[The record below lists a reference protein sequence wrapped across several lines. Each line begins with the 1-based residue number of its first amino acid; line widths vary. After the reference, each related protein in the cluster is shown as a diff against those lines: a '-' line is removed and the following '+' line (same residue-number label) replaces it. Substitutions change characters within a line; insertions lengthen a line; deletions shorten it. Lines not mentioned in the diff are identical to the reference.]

1 MLSDWKFQCPRV
13 SISHKS
19 NQVNIDDLG
28 GSHNLDFDGNFEGVM
43 MFDSQNN
50 HNEFSN
56 QLQHSIHHDFNNL
69 MKWMNRYLYFNRI
82 PIREEYPEYPYV
94 FPAPYSRVLCK
105 DYKEYGKQRPLCF
118 RFQLLYHL
126 NCTLPFM
133 VYLSHLICYP
143 DNYPYY
149 FPFSWQL

>member
-1 MLSDWKFQCPRV
+1 MLSDCPRV
-13 SISHKS
+13 SISLKS

-69 MKWMNRYLYFNRI
+69 MK
-82 PIREEYPEYPYV
+82 
-94 FPAPYSRVLCK
+94 
-105 DYKEYGKQRPLCF
+105 
-118 RFQLLYHL
+118 
-126 NCTLPFM
+126 
-133 VYLSHLICYP
+133 
-143 DNYPYY
+143 
-149 FPFSWQL
+149 

>member
-1 MLSDWKFQCPRV
+1 MIYC
-13 SISHKS
+13 ISLKS
-19 NQVNIDDLG
+19 SQVNQVNIDDLG

-50 HNEFSN
+50 HNDVSN

-69 MKWMNRYLYFNRI
+69 MKWMNHYLYFNRI

-94 FPAPYSRVLCK
+94 FPAPYSLFFVRITKRTGNKVFCAL
-105 DYKEYGKQRPLCF
+105 GF
-118 RFQLLYHL
+118 RTYHL

-143 DNYPYY
+143 DNYG
-149 FPFSWQL
+149 FPFSWQLVTQRINS